1 MAGPIVPSMTLLEF
15 DPEFE
20 YRQVV
25 VLDVPMIVGTGTALL
40 NGMPIC
46 VLGDEREV
54 VLNAMYEIPSYSPG
68 QGIVT
73 ILALGPGQISTIA
86 RNGLQII
93 LGEGEFIAQFEP
105 TTPASQIPTGTPDP
119 AVPSLGTGRFLVTQ
133 FAAQAS

>member
-1 MAGPIVPSMTLLEF
+1 MTLLEF

-20 YRQVV
+20 YRQVA
-25 VLDVPMIVGTGTALL
+25 VLDVPMIVGTGTTLL

-68 QGIVT
+68 QGILT
-73 ILALGPGQISTIA
+73 ILALSPGQISTIA
-86 RNGLQII
+86 RNGVQII
-93 LGEGEFIAQFEP
+93 LGGGEFIAQFEP